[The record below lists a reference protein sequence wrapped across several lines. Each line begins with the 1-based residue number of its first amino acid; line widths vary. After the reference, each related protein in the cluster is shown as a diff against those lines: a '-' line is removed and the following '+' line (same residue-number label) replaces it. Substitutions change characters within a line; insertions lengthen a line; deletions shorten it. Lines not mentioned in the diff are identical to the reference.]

1 MRPTTKTKRERARAK
16 QQHTHTHTQSHLP
29 SKQKV
34 NYSQHPMGGSNP
46 RPPSKRNNAVHHQGK
61 KEWSYHSIINTKK
74 EREIVSNHQHKERE
88 RERVRPPSNNTH
100 AKPFI
105 TTTKWGAEPSRV
117 AQTPQPKAYK
127 ESSCTKGKKEWSY
140 HSIIKTKH
148 KEREL
153 MSHQQH
159 KRERE
164 DAPHHQNKKREH
176 APSNKTH
183 TKSFIFNTKSELL
196 SQQPDGGLEPTAAEQ
211 KKQCCSPPREKS

>member
-1 MRPTTKTKRERARAK
+1 
-16 QQHTHTHTQSHLP
+16 
-29 SKQKV
+29 
-34 NYSQHPMGGSNP
+34 MGGSNP

-61 KEWSYHSIINTKK
+61 KEWSYHLLSTQRKKGRSCPTTNTK
-74 EREIVSNHQHKERE
+74 RE

-127 ESSCTKGKKEWSY
+127 ESSCTKGEKEWSY

-196 SQQPDGGLEPTAAEQ
+196 SQQPDGGPEPTAAEQ
-211 KKQCCSPPREKS
+211 KKQCCSPPREIRMIISFHYQHKERKR